1 VNKVDR
7 KEPAWIIEN
16 YNVNSEPGKSH
27 LQRFV
32 DRTSVANMF
41 RWPYMIHSAT
51 NSGIGILDLI
61 HTKEHS
67 YQDAIYTHRQPG

>member
-1 VNKVDR
+1 MNKVDR

-27 LQRFV
+27 IPRFV

-41 RWPYMIHSAT
+41 RWPYMIQL
-51 NSGIGILDLI
+51 GIES
-61 HTKEHS
+61 TS
-67 YQDAIYTHRQPG
+67 R